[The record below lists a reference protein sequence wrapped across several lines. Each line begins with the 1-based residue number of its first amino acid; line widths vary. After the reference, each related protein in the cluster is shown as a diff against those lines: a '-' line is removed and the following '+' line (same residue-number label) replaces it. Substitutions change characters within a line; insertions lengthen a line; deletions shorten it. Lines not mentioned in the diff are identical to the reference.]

1 MKRNIILLILLLITV
16 STFRVSAQ
24 ASPKFAPADV
34 SADLEFCYKTLQAS
48 TYNLYVSTPKSVYD
62 AEYHRIKNELRERKD
77 SLTQMETARLFQ
89 RFTVMARL
97 GHLSVQGAFSDVY
110 NQYKASG
117 GTLFPLGI
125 RIEGE
130 HGFIKANYS
139 GNSSLELGDEVLAIN
154 GKPFSY
160 YLTGIY
166 PLVAGENDYYKS
178 TSVDIGGFPRSLWQ
192 AYGRQDNFR
201 LTIQKAGTNIKIVL
215 NMKAITAVQ
224 FDKVDKGIY
233 NALQFDRAFRLVDN
247 RTAYYRPGIFLNM
260 DGGSTSDHKTFEK
273 GEFLRVLDSAF
284 LQIHLHHIQNVIIDL
299 RGNPGG
305 DDSFSDPMVAY
316 FATKPFWFCSR
327 FSVKTSELTKKFW
340 VGVTD
345 TTLKDIRAAILSHK
359 DGEVFDTPLPTYPPR
374 TDSLKFTGHVYVVI
388 NRHSYSNA
396 TTTPAM
402 IQDYHFGKIVGET
415 TADCPTLYAAEHDF
429 QLPHT
434 HFTVSYPKAY
444 MVRPNG
450 STALT
455 GVVPD
460 FLFKD
465 DGMGPEDKTLN
476 YTLQLIKENKY

>member
-1 MKRNIILLILLLITV
+1 MKKTRSFLVLLAVI
-16 STFRVSAQ
+16 STLRLSAQ
-24 ASPKFAPADV
+24 ESPKFAPADV
-34 SADLEFCYKTLQAS
+34 SADLDTCYQTLQAS
-48 TYNLYVSTPKSVYD
+48 TYNLFVSTPKSVYD
-62 AEYHRIKNELRERKD
+62 AEYHRLKNELSERKD
-77 SLTQMETARLFQ
+77 SLTEMETARLFQ
-89 RFTVMARL
+89 RFTVLAGL
-97 GHLSVQGAFSDVY
+97 GHLSVQGAFSDAY
-110 NQYKASG
+110 NRYKAGG
-117 GTLFPLGI
+117 GTLFPLGV

-139 GNSSLELGDEVLAIN
+139 GNNSLELGDEILAIN
-154 GKPFSY
+154 GKPFLY
-160 YLTGIY
+160 YLKGIY

-201 LTIQKAGTNIKIVL
+201 MKIQKAGTNIKIVL
-215 NMKAITAVQ
+215 NLPAITAVQ

-233 NALQFDRAFRLVDN
+233 NALQFDRAFRLVDQ
-247 RTAYYRPGIFLNM
+247 RSAYYRPGIFLNM
-260 DGGSTSDHKTFEK
+260 DGGNGTSDHKTFEK
-273 GEFLRVLDSAF
+273 GEFLHILDSAF

-345 TTLKDIRAAILSHK
+345 TTVKDIRAAILSHK
-359 DGEVFDTPLPTYPPR
+359 DGEVFDTPLPSYPPK
-374 TDSLKFTGHVYVVI
+374 TDSLKFTGHVYVLI

-429 QLPHT
+429 TLPHT
-434 HFTVSYPKAY
+434 RFIVSYPKAY

-450 STALT
+450 STATT
-455 GVVPD
+455 GIVPD
-460 FLFKD
+460 YPFKD
-465 DGMGPEDKTLN
+465 DGLGAEDKTLN
-476 YTLQLIKENKY
+476 YTLKLIDQNKY